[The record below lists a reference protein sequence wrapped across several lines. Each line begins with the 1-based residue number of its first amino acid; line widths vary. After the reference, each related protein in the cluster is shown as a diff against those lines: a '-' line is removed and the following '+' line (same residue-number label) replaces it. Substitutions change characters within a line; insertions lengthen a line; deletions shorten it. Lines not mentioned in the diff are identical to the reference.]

1 MANNYYRAMMIQEN
15 NRKRWLKVNSKLP
28 ERSGIY
34 VLTRIDESGIKY
46 AYIGQTKK
54 ILTRLAQHLAGYQH
68 IDLSLKKHKL
78 YSEKNPY
85 GWDVDF
91 CECLESELD
100 TLEKYYILQYASKG
114 YQLRNKTAGG
124 QDKGK
129 VGIDDNKASKGYRD
143 GLRQGY
149 KNAIRDVKEYFD
161 KYLTYDVKNN
171 PECWKKNGDVKE
183 IYSRKYVEFMRLLEE
198 KENEKKTS

>member
-15 NRKRWLKVNSKLP
+15 NRKRWLKVNPRLP

-34 VLTRIDESGIKY
+34 VITRVDENGLKY
-46 AYIGQTKK
+46 AYIGQAKK

-78 YSEKNPY
+78 YNKDKNPY
-85 GWDVDF
+85 GWDVDY

-100 TLEKYYILQYASKG
+100 ALEKYYILQYAISG

-143 GLRQGY
+143 GLKQGY
-149 KNAIRDVKEYFD
+149 KNAIRDIKEYFD
-161 KYLTYDVKNN
+161 KYLVFLPIRNDTTL
-171 PECWKKNGDVKE
+171 KKNGDLKE
-183 IYSRKYVEFMRLLEE
+183 IVRKKYSDFRELLEG
-198 KENEKKTS
+198 KENDANE